1 MDSSLDRTFGRVV
14 RKLRDE
20 LGMSQKDLARK
31 LGCPQSNVSRLE
43 SGLRSPTLNELVNLA
58 KALNTPLSD
67 LLRDL
72 EQNLSGPED
81 GHSMVSE
88 PKMSYGSAS
97 TFHEAQASEDAV
109 VAQLAAHGVR
119 FLGKPAR
126 PAVFKLPLEETLLA
140 ALRFTD
146 DPRLFEMLPALVLRN
161 ANILDW
167 SRLVSGAMLLQR
179 QNRLGMVVAGA
190 LQLKSCATEVSQD
203 AWRALDEVHKKLAEA
218 RLDRTEVVGPRP
230 KTQAAMDHLAGRT
243 PPWLKAWHALS
254 SIDLKSMSRHLSRG
268 GAPCD

>member
-1 MDSSLDRTFGRVV
+1 MDSNLDQTFGRVV

-20 LGMSQKDLARK
+20 RGLSQLDLARK

-43 SGLRSPTLNELVNLA
+43 SGSRSPTLKELFNLA

-72 EQNLSGPED
+72 ERNLSGPGD
-81 GHSMVSE
+81 GHSMVAE

-109 VAQLAAHGVR
+109 IAQLAAHGVR
-119 FLGKPAR
+119 FLGGPSR
-126 PAVFKLPLEETLLA
+126 PAVFKLSLEETLLA
-140 ALRFTD
+140 ALRFAE
-146 DPRLFEMLPALVLRN
+146 DPRLFEALPALVVRN
-161 ANILDW
+161 AESLDW
-167 SRLVSGAMLLQR
+167 SRLVSGAMLLQL

-190 LQLKSCATEVSQD
+190 LQLKSFATDASQD
-203 AWRALDEVHKKLAEA
+203 AWLVLDEVHAKLAEA

-230 KTQAAMDHLAGRT
+230 KTRTALDHLEGRT

-254 SIDLKSMSRHLSRG
+254 SIDLESMSRHLPQG
-268 GAPCD
+268 GAP